1 VRALIVLIVAAMT
14 GACAHETRTPA
25 AQPDSAPAETEY
37 RIGAAD
43 VLRIAVWKNE
53 ELSRTVPVRP
63 DGTISMPLLN
73 DVRAA
78 GLTPMELRDLVSRE
92 LEEYMPRPQVSVIVQ
107 EVHSRAVSVLGE
119 VTHAG
124 RYELKGRSTVLDAIA
139 FAGGITPFAR
149 RARVLI
155 LRQEANGVKRIPFD
169 YDKAISP
176 EGAQGNLYVQS
187 GDIIV
192 VP

>member
-1 VRALIVLIVAAMT
+1 MRALIVFIVAAMT
-14 GACAHETRTPA
+14 GACAHEMRTPA
-25 AQPDSAPAETEY
+25 AQPDSAPEETEY

-73 DVRAA
+73 DVHAA